1 MFQAEEATT
10 VKALRWKHSSMF
22 HEQQAARGPEQ
33 NEQGEAAR
41 PRSINQITGS
51 QTSASSKGWC
61 GAEDQ
66 KLKYLASVSARKDFR
81 ALHNRIPFEQ

>member
-10 VKALRWKHSSMF
+10 VKALRWKHSSTF

-41 PRSINQITGS
+41 PRS
-51 QTSASSKGWC
+51 
-61 GAEDQ
+61 
-66 KLKYLASVSARKDFR
+66 LAKDLNFILPVMER
-81 ALHNRIPFEQ
+81 H